1 MMSESEWA
9 LLARYVYTYEELVIY
24 VKSYTDMAKFYN
36 EFSFMLFYF
45 FILSCQGIARCC
57 SDILGVFYG
66 AARLF
71 WWLLGQSSTSS
82 Q

>member
-36 EFSFMLFYF
+36 EFCFMLLFFFY
-45 FILSCQGIARCC
+45 IELPGDC
-57 SDILGVFYG
+57 
-66 AARLF
+66 
-71 WWLLGQSSTSS
+71 
-82 Q
+82 